1 MQWAD
6 VLSLAPPAC
15 SFGAGFQR
23 TALRPRQIKIVCH
36 VRQQSY
42 NPEANAALADPAG
55 WKLFARN
62 GHNIVR
68 PAMLPVHGSIN
79 T

>member
-1 MQWAD
+1 
-6 VLSLAPPAC
+6 
-15 SFGAGFQR
+15 
-23 TALRPRQIKIVCH
+23 VCH